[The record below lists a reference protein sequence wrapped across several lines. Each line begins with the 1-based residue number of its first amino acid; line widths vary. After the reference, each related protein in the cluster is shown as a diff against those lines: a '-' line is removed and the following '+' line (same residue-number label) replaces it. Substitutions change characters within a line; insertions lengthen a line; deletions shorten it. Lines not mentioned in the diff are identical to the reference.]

1 MLDAITGYFL
11 TLKAGWLFVALFA
24 SSYVE
29 NVFPPIPG
37 DTVTVFAAYL
47 VGRSQARL
55 VEVLLATTAGS
66 IAGFMTLYAVGRLLG
81 MDYLLARD
89 YRFLPASRI
98 SKAGRWFERYGI
110 WVVLSNRFL
119 SGVRSVISLV
129 AGIYRLPW
137 PKVLAAA
144 AAGCLVWNS
153 ALIWAGYE
161 LGSNWRA
168 VGGLLSRYNTVLL
181 ILAPALV
188 LAWLLIRKVYGR
200 QGGPKQQ

>member
-11 TLKAGWLFVALFA
+11 TLKTGWLFVALFA
-24 SSYVE
+24 SSYIE

-47 VGRSQARL
+47 VGRSQSRL
-55 VEVLLATTAGS
+55 AEVLLSTTAGS
-66 IAGFMTLYAVGRLLG
+66 IAGFMTLYAVGRRLG
-81 MDYLLARD
+81 RDYLLARD

-98 SKAGRWFERYGI
+98 AKAGRWFEHYGI

-119 SGVRSVISLV
+119 SGIRSVISIV
-129 AGIYRLPW
+129 AGIYRLSW

-153 ALIWAGYE
+153 ALILAGYE

-168 VGGLLSRYNTVLL
+168 VGGVLSRYNTVLL
-181 ILAPALV
+181 TLALAAG
-188 LAWLLIRKVYGR
+188 LAWLLRRKVFTR
-200 QGGPKQQ
+200 RKDS

>member
-1 MLDAITGYFL
+1 MLDAITAYFL
-11 TLKAGWLFVALFA
+11 TLKTGWLFLALFA

-55 VEVLLATTAGS
+55 AEVLFATTSGS
-66 IAGFMTLYAVGRLLG
+66 IAGFMTLYVVGRRLG
-81 MDYLLARD
+81 RDYLLSRD

-98 SKAGRWFERYGI
+98 AQAGRWFERYGI
-110 WVVLSNRFL
+110 WVVLANRFL
-119 SGVRSVISLV
+119 SVIRSVVSLV
-129 AGIYRLPW
+129 AGVYRLSW

-153 ALIWAGYE
+153 ALILAGYE

-168 VGGLLSRYNTVLL
+168 VGGVLSRYNTVLL
-181 ILAPALV
+181 ALALV
-188 LAWLLIRKVYGR
+188 LGAVWFLRRKVLAR
-200 QGGPKQQ
+200 RRNQ